1 MREQLAEYAVT
12 KHGAARLYARG
23 LPLTQVQD
31 VLEFGREV
39 HTRGAVIHAV
49 GRKEVEY
56 AKLLAAD
63 IADLEGWHIVCSR
76 QGDIITAYRNRSFR
90 GLRPQR
96 RSRSYRYLQKE
107 RGTLGTGQ
115 TVTIC

>member
-23 LPLTQVQD
+23 LPLAQVRD

-76 QGDIITAYRNRSFR
+76 QGAIIKAYRNRNLR
-90 GLRPQR
+90 GLRPR
-96 RSRSYRYLQKE
+96 RRTRSNRYLQKQLGAT
-107 RGTLGTGQ
+107 GTRQ

>member
-12 KHGAARLYARG
+12 KHGEARLYARG
-23 LPLTQVQD
+23 LPPAQVQA
-31 VLEFGREV
+31 VFEFGREV

-56 AKLLAAD
+56 AEHCAAD

-76 QGDIITAYRNRSFR
+76 QGDIITVYRNRNLR
-90 GLRPQR
+90 GLRPR
-96 RSRSYRYLQKE
+96 RRTRTNRYLQKE
-107 RGTLGTGQ
+107 RGAIETRQ
-115 TVTIC
+115 TATTC